1 MIFLANILTILTC
14 SVFKARYHTD
24 KIYAMKFQTN
34 QRKILYKFQKKGKSD
49 FDISAWCGWIPN
61 FRLNILWIM
70 QFVLPGKK
78 LHCRNCK
85 ERRLNIEHKTE
96 QLVKKPP
103 KCYYCKNCLQ
113 FFCYNPNIFSFSF
126 PFYVTVWCFCSV
138 VTELI
143 ALLCCACSCEL
154 LYRCHAC
161 FSTSVSSSM

>member
-1 MIFLANILTILTC
+1 MPWNFKLTRGKFCTSFRKKGNLTLIFLYDVAGYLILGLI
-14 SVFKARYHTD
+14 
-24 KIYAMKFQTN
+24 
-34 QRKILYKFQKKGKSD
+34 
-49 FDISAWCGWIPN
+49 
-61 FRLNILWIM
+61 ILWIM

-96 QLVKKPP
+96 QLVKKTL

-113 FFCYNPNIFSFSF
+113 FFCYNSNIFSFSF
-126 PFYVTVWCFCSV
+126 PFYVTVWCFCSG